1 MDLNG
6 KNNFF
11 NISPKAVSVLGLR
24 KRRNAIA
31 DIKELELEWNRKRVN
46 SQDTLEKFLKEC
58 KTTQ

>member
-1 MDLNG
+1 MDLNR
-6 KNNFF
+6 KNDFS
-11 NISPKAVSVLGLR
+11 NISLKAVSVLGLR

-31 DIKELELEWNRKRVN
+31 NIKELELEWNRKRVN

>member
-6 KNNFF
+6 KNDFS
-11 NISPKAVSVLGLR
+11 NISLKAVSLLGLR

-31 DIKELELEWNRKRVN
+31 NIKELELEWNRKRVN
-46 SQDTLEKFLKEC
+46 SQDTLEKFLKEY

>member
-6 KNNFF
+6 KNDFS
-11 NISPKAVSVLGLR
+11 NISLKAVSVLGLR

-31 DIKELELEWNRKRVN
+31 NIKELELEWNRKRVN
-46 SQDTLEKFLKEC
+46 SQDTLEKFLKEY